1 MLYYDELRH
10 EGVLE
15 RSGRYPWGS
24 GEHPYQR
31 LDDFRSV
38 VGSLRKKGMD
48 DKTIAKG
55 LGMSE
60 SEFFQA
66 DVKALRKSGMKDT
79 DIAKSKGMTTTE
91 FRQKV
96 SLAKAEQ
103 SERDLARI
111 LKYKNQ
117 GLGTTAIAKKMGIPE
132 ATVRSKLNPVVKER
146 AKKTEAIANDLKARV
161 DDKKYL
167 DIGKGAETY
176 LGVSATKLQTAVK
189 KLKDEGYTVHYLSVQ
204 QLGTGKK
211 TSVKVLAGPGV
222 DWKEVNAN
230 STNISQVADGYT
242 KTSDGRT
249 LLGIK
254 KPVSVD
260 SKRIQIRYAEEGGV
274 NKDGVIE
281 LRRGVEDISLGNSN
295 YAQVRIAVD
304 GTHYLKGMA
313 MYSDKM
319 PKGVDIIF
327 NTNKHQGTPK
337 EDVFKKLKDDP
348 DNPFGATI
356 KPTGQ
361 REYID
366 KDGKKQQS
374 AINIVNEEGDW
385 DKWSKTLSS
394 QMLSKQ
400 PVELAKKQLDLAYK
414 TRADEFAEINSVTNP
429 VVKEKLLESFSS
441 DCDAAAAHLKAAA
454 LPRQRAQV
462 LLPLNTIGDKEC
474 YAPNFRDGE
483 TVVLIRY
490 PHGGTFEIPELRVN
504 NRNQEARKVIGTQ
517 AKDAIGINSK
527 VAEQLSGADFDGD
540 TAIVIPT
547 RGVKIKS
554 SPTLKQLQNFD
565 PKEAYPNP
573 DRSEAGKTCADNGF
587 HKQREMGN
595 VSNLITDM
603 TIKGASLD
611 EISRAVKHSMVV
623 IDAEKHNLDWRQS
636 AIDNGIPELKRKYQG
651 GANAGASTL
660 ISRARGDRRVPERK
674 DNPKIDPE
682 TGKLIYEETGR
693 TYLDKKGKEQPS
705 LTKVKG
711 MSTVEDARELS
722 SGTMMEAAYASYA
735 NRLKSMANEARKNMV
750 HVEHIPYS
758 PEAKKAYA
766 EEVAN
771 LDAKIRGYMA
781 NKPRERQAQLLAN
794 AVYKARLDA
803 NPNMENDEKKKV
815 KNQALAAARARVGAK
830 SEPIEIT
837 DREWAAIQAGAVTK
851 TKMRTITEGADLD
864 ALKKRAMPRDQKGL
878 TSSKVARAKAMLASG
893 HTQAE
898 VADALGVSVSTLR
911 NNL

>member
-1 MLYYDELRH
+1 MMLFDEFDKDEELINSEWLVH

-31 LDDFRSV
+31 LDDFRSTV
-38 VGSLRKKGMD
+38 ASLRKKGLSD
-48 DKTIAKG
+48 TEIAKG
-55 LGMSE
+55 MNMS
-60 SEFFQA
+60 S
-66 DVKALRKSGMKDT
+66 
-79 DIAKSKGMTTTE
+79 TE
-91 FRQKV
+91 FRQRV

-103 SERDLARI
+103 SQRDLALI
-111 LKYKNQ
+111 LKYRDQ
-117 GLGTTAIAKKMGIPE
+117 GLGATAISKKTGIPE
-132 ATVRSKLNPVVKER
+132 GTVRSKLKPVAQAR
-146 AKKTEAIANDLKARV
+146 AAKTDQIAKDLKDRV
-161 DDKKYL
+161 ADKKYI
-167 DIGKGAETY
+167 DIGKGSETY
-176 LGVSATKLQTAVK
+176 LGISQTKLQTAVK
-189 KLKDEGYTVHYLSVQ
+189 KLKDEGYTVHYLSVEQ
-204 QLGTGKK
+204 MGTGKN

-222 DWKEVNAN
+222 EWKEVNAN
-230 STNISQVADGYT
+230 RTNIGQVVDGYV
-242 KTSDGRT
+242 KTTDGRT

-254 KPVSVD
+254 PPVSVD
-260 SKRIQIRYAEEGGV
+260 SKRIQIRYAEEGGTA
-274 NKDGVIE
+274 KDGVIE
-281 LRRGVEDISLGNSN
+281 LRRGVEDISLGDSN

-327 NTNKHQGTPK
+327 NTNKHEGTPPEK
-337 EDVFKKLKDDP
+337 VFKPLKDDP

-361 REYID
+361 REYVD
-366 KDGKKQQS
+366 KDGKVKQS

-414 TRADEFAEINSVTNP
+414 TRADEFDEIKSVTNP
-429 VVKEKLLESFSS
+429 VVKEKLLDSFSS

-504 NRNQEARKVIGTQ
+504 NRNKEARSVIGVQ

-547 RGVKIKS
+547 RGVKIKAS
-554 SPTLKQLQNFD
+554 SPLKQLKNFD
-565 PKEAYPNP
+565 PKESYPNP
-573 DRSEAGKTCADNGF
+573 DKSESAATGPDNGF

-603 TIKGASLD
+603 TIKGASMD
-611 EISRAVKHSMVV
+611 EIARAVRHSMVV

-636 AIDNGIPELKRKYQG
+636 ALDNGIPELKRKYQG

-660 ISRARGDRRVPERK
+660 ISQARGERRVAARK
-674 DNPKIDPE
+674 DNPKINPD
-682 TGKLIYEETGR
+682 TGEFIYEPTGETYIKR
-693 TYLDKKGKEQPS
+693 TTLKDGTVKETVMERT
-705 LTKVKG
+705 TKVTA
-711 MSTVEDARELS
+711 MSTVKDARELS
-722 SGTMMEAAYASYA
+722 SGSMMETAYASYA
-735 NRLKSMANEARKNMV
+735 NKLKAMANAARKEMV
-750 HVEHIPYS
+750 NVEHTPYS
-758 PEAKKAYA
+758 PAANKAYA
-766 EEVAN
+766 KEVKD
-771 LDAKIRGYMA
+771 LDAKIKAYMA
-781 NKPRERQAQLLAN
+781 NKPRERQAQLLAE
-794 AVYKARLDA
+794 ATYKARLNA
-803 NPNMENDEKKKV
+803 NPNMENDEKKKIR
-815 KNQALAAARARVGAK
+815 NQSIAAARARVGAK
-830 SEPIEIT
+830 SEKIKIT
-837 DREWAAIQAGAVTK
+837 DQEWAAIQAGAISK
-851 TKMRTITEGADLD
+851 TKMRTIAEGADLD

-878 TSSKVARAKAMLASG
+878 SSSKIARAKAMLASG

-898 VADALGVSVSTLR
+898 VADAIGVSVSTLR